1 MCNRCGLK
9 GEKRM
14 DYKKAIA
21 ELLDRINDE
30 ALLELIYRVCQRF
43 CR

>member
-1 MCNRCGLK
+1 
-9 GEKRM
+9 M

-21 ELLDRINDE
+21 DLLEQINDE
-30 ALLELIYRVCQRF
+30 ALLELIYRLCRRF